1 MNTVPNPLL
10 YRVGEHTYSSGE
22 TLTRW
27 QENLQ
32 LHYVYSGSVSIQVD
46 QERWT
51 QNPGEICLLL
61 PSHKECFHYD
71 KNEATHHGYCTAAG
85 SILSPQQIE
94 LYSNLPHTV
103 KMSPRIRMLTDL
115 GISLHIEHRAAA
127 RNLNNY
133 AAQMI
138 FAEFFY
144 AVGIP
149 AEDEHELHPALQR
162 AVHFIETHYA
172 EPCDLNQLGHIAF
185 TSPTHLIRLFK
196 KHLNITPS
204 RYVWRLRLQRAAEK
218 LIDTEMSISEIT
230 FQCGFTSSDHFS
242 RVFKQ
247 NYQMTPSAYRTFKK
261 QGN

>member
-1 MNTVPNPLL
+1 MNIVPRPLL
-10 YRVGEHTYSSGE
+10 YRVGDYTYPPGG

-32 LHYVYSGSVSIQVD
+32 LHYVYSGNVFIQVD
-46 QERWT
+46 QERWM
-51 QNPGEICLLL
+51 QGPGEICLFL
-61 PSHKECFHYD
+61 PGHKECFLYD
-71 KNEATHHGYCTAAG
+71 TKVPTHHGYCTAAG

-94 LYSNLPHTV
+94 LYGNLPHTV
-103 KMSPRIRMLTDL
+103 KTSPRIRMLTDL
-115 GISLHIEHRAAA
+115 GKSLHEEHTAAA

-149 AEDEHELHPALQR
+149 ADDELELHAALQR
-162 AVHFIETHYA
+162 ALHFIETHYA
-172 EPCDLNQLGHIAF
+172 EPCDLDQLGHIAF

-218 LIDTEMSISEIT
+218 LIDTEMSLSEIT

-247 NYQMTPSAYRTFKK
+247 NYQMTPSSYRKFKK
-261 QGN
+261 EGN